1 MAKDYEQVPSEE
13 AIEMKAFDS
22 PPPKQEA
29 PASKSLIIF
38 SVVFYLVAAIV
49 VSCFFSPTFLPMI
62 KGR

>member
-22 PPPKQEA
+22 PPSKQEA

-49 VSCFFSPTFLPMI
+49 VSRLFF
-62 KGR
+62 